1 MRIPTL
7 FSRRSAVHLL
17 AVILISTSESH
28 RHAGVGL
35 LLAPR
40 RGACISDLRRRVLIP
55 VVLVVA
61 VGRRGRPGGAGR
73 VGCLGRRGGSRRV
86 R

>member
-1 MRIPTL
+1 M
-7 FSRRSAVHLL
+7 
-17 AVILISTSESH
+17 ILISTSESH

-40 RGACISDLRRRVLIP
+40 RGACISDLRRRVLVIP